1 MLFKVSLLAAVASVV
16 SAQGQLIINT
26 PTALIQC
33 QPYAVTWSGGDSSQY
48 FVSVLPGG
56 QGSAAAI
63 ETLGDQPTTATTYTW
78 VVNIAAGTSVTLRVI
93 DAAGAQALTA
103 PVTIQ
108 QSSIDTCLGT
118 SAGGSS
124 GSASASAPASSG
136 SSAASAASS
145 ASSVVASAS
154 SAASSVASSAASS
167 ASSVASSATTAI
179 TASSSAAA
187 SSAAGGNSMGMTASG
202 SAPSPS
208 TSPTSGAGIAK
219 VGVTGLALAGAAAL
233 AVLA

>member
-1 MLFKVSLLAAVASVV
+1 MFVKTAFVAALASVV
-16 SAQGQLIINT
+16 SAQNTLLINT

-56 QGSAAAI
+56 QSSAAAI
-63 ETLGDQPTTATTYTW
+63 ETLGDQPTTETSYTW
-78 VVNIAAGTSVTLRVI
+78 IVNIPAGTQVTLRVI

-108 QSSIDTCLGT
+108 DSSITTCLGT
-118 SAGGSS
+118 QASGS
-124 GSASASAPASSG
+124 GSASAPAESSSAPASSE
-136 SSAASAASS
+136 SAASS

-179 TASSSAAA
+179 TAPSQSSGGAQSSA
-187 SSAAGGNSMGMTASG
+187 NTASG

-208 TSPTSGAGIAK
+208 TSAPPSAAGIVK
-219 VGVTGLALAGAAAL
+219 VGYSALAVVGVAAL
-233 AVLA
+233 AMAA